1 MRMGREPP
9 EEVGIHVI
17 EMDSHCCVE
26 GKGQDSP
33 GDKVKIK
40 LLGERRTIFVYTRGQ
55 VRRTSV
61 SWPCAWCPDRQDEEG

>member
-40 LLGERRTIFVYTRGQ
+40 LLGERRTIFCLHKRASETDL
-55 VRRTSV
+55 SELAMCLV
-61 SWPCAWCPDRQDEEG
+61 S